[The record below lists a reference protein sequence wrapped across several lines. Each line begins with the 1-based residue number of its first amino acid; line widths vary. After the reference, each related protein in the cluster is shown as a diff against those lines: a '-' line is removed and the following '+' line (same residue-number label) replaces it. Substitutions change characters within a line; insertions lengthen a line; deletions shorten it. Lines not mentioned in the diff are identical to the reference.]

1 MVAPSERLAA
11 VVRDIDLANSGDPR
25 RVLVDGIEKAYEVVY
40 SERLSE
46 RLAKMYPD
54 ASELLRI
61 AARSQHIRRWDI
73 PRTRYPDGRS
83 GYNAWRNAC
92 QQYHAGLIAEIL
104 ARHGYAAAEIEHV
117 AKLIK
122 KQQLKKDPESQALEN
137 VVDVVFVEH
146 YIDDFLARHRDY
158 DEDKVVDII
167 AKILRKMSAKGHAE
181 VLALALR
188 PKLRAL
194 IGKAMAREAAP
205 SDLAEAVGRD
215 RRRRPRS

>member
-1 MVAPSERLAA
+1 MIARSERLAA
-11 VVRDIDLANSGDPR
+11 VVRDIDLANAGDPR
-25 RVLVDGIEKAYEVVY
+25 RVLVDGIDKAYELVY
-40 SERLSE
+40 SERMGE

-83 GYNAWRNAC
+83 GYNAWRKAC
-92 QQYHAGLIAEIL
+92 QEHHARLIAEIL
-104 ARHGYAAAEIEHV
+104 ARHGYAAAEIDHV

-137 VVDVVFVEH
+137 VVDVVFLEH
-146 YIDDFLARHRDY
+146 YVEDFLAGHPDY
-158 DEDKVVDII
+158 NEDKLVDII
-167 AKILRKMSAKGHAE
+167 GKILRKMNAKGHAE

-188 PKLRAL
+188 PSLRDL
-194 IGKAMAREAAP
+194 IGRAMAGEAASAKP
-205 SDLAEAVGRD
+205 AEREQE
-215 RRRRPRS
+215 